1 MHIDDD
7 ILEDMLRWRHD
18 LHAHPEVAFTEVRTS
33 EFVAREL
40 AAMGLDVHRGLAKT
54 GVVATLRTGDGP
66 TVALR
71 SDIDA
76 LPIAESTSVP
86 YRSTYEGRMH
96 ACGHDGHTSML
107 LGAAKQLARS
117 KNFRGTVHFIFQPAE
132 ENEGGGRVMI
142 EEGLFELFPCDA
154 VYGMHNWPMAPM
166 GTLAV
171 NDGPMMAAFDTFEI
185 KITGRGG
192 HAALPETFIDPFMP
206 VGQIL
211 IALQTLPSRRL
222 AATSPGVVSVT
233 QVHGG
238 DTWNVI
244 PDTVRLCGTA
254 RSFGGSD
261 QDVIENGLKQIVA
274 SIAEAHQCTATVDY
288 MRRYPATLNTPAEAQ
303 MAADAA
309 LALDQ
314 PIEVRRGIKP
324 AMGSEDFGFMLQ
336 KRPGAYVFLG
346 SGDSEHPWPLHSP
359 HYDFNDRV
367 LPLGAAY
374 WCKLVELATRRA

>member
-1 MHIDDD
+1 MRIDDD
-7 ILEDMLRWRHD
+7 IVQDMLRWRHD
-18 LHAHPEVAFTEVRTS
+18 FHAHPETAFTEVRTS
-33 EFVAREL
+33 EVIATEL
-40 AAMGLDVHRGLAKT
+40 AAMGIKVHRGLAKT
-54 GVVATLRTGDGP
+54 GVVGTLSTGNGP
-66 TVALR
+66 AIALR
-71 SDIDA
+71 CDIDA
-76 LPIAESTSVP
+76 LPITEETTVP
-86 YRSTYEGRMH
+86 YRSTHAGRMH
-96 ACGHDGHTSML
+96 ACGHDGHTAML
-107 LGAAKQLARS
+107 MGAAKQLARS

-142 EEGLFELFPCDA
+142 EEGLFDLFPCDA

-171 NDGPMMAAFDTFEI
+171 NDGPMMAAFDVFEI

-192 HAALPETFIDPFMP
+192 HAAMPETFVDPFMP
-206 VGQIL
+206 VAQIL

-222 AATSPGVVSVT
+222 AATTPGVVSVT

-244 PDTVRLCGTA
+244 PDTVVMCGTA
-254 RSFGGSD
+254 RSFGGAD

-274 SIAEAHQCTATVDY
+274 SIAEAHSCTATVDY

-309 LALDQ
+309 KNLGL
-314 PIEVRRGIKP
+314 PIEVRRAIKP
-324 AMGSEDFGFMLQ
+324 SMGSEDFGFMLQ

-346 SGDSEHPWPLHSP
+346 SGDDQHPWPLHNAR
-359 HYDFNDRV
+359 YDFNDKV
-367 LPLGAAY
+367 LPLGASY
-374 WCKLVELATRRA
+374 WCKLAEMATQAA